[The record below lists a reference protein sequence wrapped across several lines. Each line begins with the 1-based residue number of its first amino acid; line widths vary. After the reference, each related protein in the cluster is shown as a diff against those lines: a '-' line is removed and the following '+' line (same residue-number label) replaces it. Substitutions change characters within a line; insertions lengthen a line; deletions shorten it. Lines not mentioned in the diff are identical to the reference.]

1 MENPITN
8 ISFKKLNM
16 DNKSFSLIAL
26 LDLRY
31 FKIRYY
37 PDSDSGTVIVVVV
50 GFFKQDLKDCDLFG
64 RFTVGVNLNG
74 GKKIVFLC

>member
-1 MENPITN
+1 M
-8 ISFKKLNM
+8 
-16 DNKSFSLIAL
+16 
-26 LDLRY
+26 
-31 FKIRYY
+31 
-37 PDSDSGTVIVVVV
+37 VVV